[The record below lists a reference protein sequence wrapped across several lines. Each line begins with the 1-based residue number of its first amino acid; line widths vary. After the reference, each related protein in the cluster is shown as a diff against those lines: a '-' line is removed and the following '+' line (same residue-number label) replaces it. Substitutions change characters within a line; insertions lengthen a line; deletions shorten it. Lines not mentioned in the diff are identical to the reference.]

1 MKHIYRWQWLT
12 VLLHHNHN
20 KTKKVIFVTFSWYV
34 TEMNDN
40 NNKTS
45 KDIAVTH

>member
-12 VLLHHNHN
+12 ILSHHNLN
-20 KTKKVIFVTFSWYV
+20 KTKKILFVTFSWYV